1 MANEQLQEEYLV
13 TARKWRPLQFK
24 DIVGQEHIT
33 ITLKNAIKSGR
44 IHHAYLFSGP
54 RGVGKTTTARIYAR
68 AINCLNPKDFEPCNE
83 CDSCKAVL
91 EGRSMDVIEIDG
103 ASNNSVDDIRKL
115 RENAKYPPISGNYKM
130 YVIDEVHMLSTSAFN
145 ALLKTLE
152 EPPKHLL
159 FVFATTEAHKVLPT
173 ILSRCQRFDFR
184 RMENDSIIQQIKFIA
199 GKENI
204 TIDDESMN
212 AIAQKADG
220 SMRDSQ
226 SIFDQVVAFCGNDIK
241 YSELANALHLIDK
254 EFFFRISSSIK
265 EKNLKDL
272 FSLTNDI
279 MTKGYDLQ
287 ECLSGLLEH
296 FRNILTIKVTGNTN
310 LISDSESLK
319 NKYKIES
326 EKFEKN
332 DILRI
337 LNLIANTE
345 QTLRYSP
352 QPKIRFEMALVQLAS
367 MDSVVDISQLIHEI
381 SDLKKKALTAKS
393 SNVSSI
399 EESDSTSEIAKKIKA
414 DLNTEPAKPVSKE
427 ADLKVNNGFM
437 NLIDNASPSQEET
450 YSKESPSAQTIEN
463 RWNDFKK
470 EYAKGE
476 NGLLVLNQKEMI
488 TTVFFKGEIV
498 LECNND
504 FLFQSIKNKQ
514 NEIKDYLVRFYKA
527 PVNIKIVAKEQDSG
541 TKKTNETIKSEN
553 RITTDNKE
561 TKFIS
566 SNEEPA
572 EKTPQ
577 ELSPIEQAIVD
588 MFGAREV
595 KIMSNG

>member
-1 MANEQLQEEYLV
+1 LQEEYLV